1 MIQVHKLLENFK
13 SNLLLQV
20 HDEIICEIHKD
31 EMETLPNLIRDVL
44 VENTLRIPLEVDIEI
59 CEPSWAVKKDYFKKE
74 ESIQEEPVVEVK
86 EKELAYSIDW
96 S

>member
-1 MIQVHKLLENFK
+1 
-13 SNLLLQV
+13 
-20 HDEIICEIHKD
+20 
-31 EMETLPNLIRDVL
+31 LPNLIRDVL